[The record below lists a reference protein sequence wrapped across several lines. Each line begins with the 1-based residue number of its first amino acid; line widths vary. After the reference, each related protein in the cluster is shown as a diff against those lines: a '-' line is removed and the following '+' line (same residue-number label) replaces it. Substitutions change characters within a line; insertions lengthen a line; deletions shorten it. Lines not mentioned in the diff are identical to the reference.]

1 MRLTL
6 AEQANKRISE
16 CIGVR
21 HERGGQLLP
30 EDSRAS

>member
-6 AEQANKRISE
+6 AEQANKWISD

-21 HERGGQLLP
+21 HEPGGQL
-30 EDSRAS
+30 DA